1 MRTYDIKGTLANRET
16 LKQKRIK
23 LTDETK
29 LRDHTLKDMD
39 FKILEQK
46 LYISEANKEKVI
58 NVLTRDIEFLN
69 DIGLLDY
76 SLLIIKRKGDAT
88 NQFGQFA
95 STKQQNVYYHLGI
108 IDYLESYGQKR
119 KNEQVFKTLITNEE
133 ATLNSPQ
140 NYSERLIAFINDI
153 L

>member
-1 MRTYDIKGTLANRET
+1 
-16 LKQKRIK
+16 
-23 LTDETK
+23 
-29 LRDHTLKDMD
+29 MD

-88 NQFGQFA
+88 NQFG
-95 STKQQNVYYHLGI
+95 
-108 IDYLESYGQKR
+108 
-119 KNEQVFKTLITNEE
+119 
-133 ATLNSPQ
+133 
-140 NYSERLIAFINDI
+140 
-153 L
+153 